1 MKIITA
7 RLKEII
13 NEEISKKLSESSL
26 EDLEARLAGMGTR
39 RDDDAKKVKHRV
51 ARNELNEIAR
61 TLQQMFELSNLMVQK
76 KSEHF
81 QNTTVYGLSI
91 REQPALKELADIVRE
106 YAKHVKDAETEP
118 MSEGR
123 GSEYSENLRYA
134 NGRVDHIIKKVNKLS
149 DEIVHGSTRGGPYQR
164 MPVDMY
170 IDGFDNYDE
179 PRKELRNQ
187 AMQLRLA
194 IKYGLDRPVP
204 QYIRQTLKSELE
216 TGFLSKMRGLRSEQE
231 KRHLQIILEEV
242 HIRLVEYY
250 IDQEI
255 ERMISEGTAPDWDA
269 AKWKATKKKMRD
281 TALGAAAI
289 GTVAGTLAGQLTDY
303 EDQLAADIATSQQ
316 QNYEKN
322 STRDKSAQD
331 LNKLAGNFVS
341 WMWKTNETQ
350 TLPFPTNPDN
360 HSEAILPP
368 EWSVVAQVALDKKN
382 GTPAYS
388 VDQNYLKIA
397 DSPEALAGAYKDIKS
412 HGAQGAAT
420 QFFDRFKP
428 ADHPFMDASE
438 LGAHSFRSPNP
449 GINSAMLDLDGDG
462 GPDNQNLVYIPF
474 DELPDDYVMP
484 LSGLTKEEVYKKY
497 YYGVGMSLEEF
508 NELKGTVDQDTER
521 LPPELIQKTID
532 RADSLKLPKDK
543 FTWKESKITWKNY
556 KNRKKVLA

>member
-26 EDLEARLAGMGTR
+26 EDLE
-39 RDDDAKKVKHRV
+39 
-51 ARNELNEIAR
+51 
-61 TLQQMFELSNLMVQK
+61 
-76 KSEHF
+76 
-81 QNTTVYGLSI
+81 
-91 REQPALKELADIVRE
+91 
-106 YAKHVKDAETEP
+106 
-118 MSEGR
+118 
-123 GSEYSENLRYA
+123 
-134 NGRVDHIIKKVNKLS
+134 
-149 DEIVHGSTRGGPYQR
+149 
-164 MPVDMY
+164 
-170 IDGFDNYDE
+170 
-179 PRKELRNQ
+179 
-187 AMQLRLA
+187 
-194 IKYGLDRPVP
+194 
-204 QYIRQTLKSELE
+204 

-231 KRHLQIILEEV
+231 KRRLQIILEEV

-281 TALGAAAI
+281 TTLGAAAI
-289 GTVAGTLAGQLTDY
+289 GTAAGTLAGQVTDY

-316 QNYEKN
+316 QNYERK
-322 STRDKSAQD
+322 STIDNSAQE
-331 LNKLAGNFVS
+331 LNKIAGNFVS
-341 WMWKTNETQ
+341 WMWKTNDTQ

-397 DSPEALAGAYKDIKS
+397 DSPEALAGTYKDIKS
-412 HGAQGAAT
+412 HGAQGTAT

-484 LSGLTKEEVYKKY
+484 VSGLTKEEMYKKY

-508 NELKGTVDQDTER
+508 RGLKGDIPGEEIPDPSDDAER

-532 RADSLKLPKDK
+532 RANSLRLPKDK
-543 FTWKESKITWKNY
+543 FTWKESKVAWKNY